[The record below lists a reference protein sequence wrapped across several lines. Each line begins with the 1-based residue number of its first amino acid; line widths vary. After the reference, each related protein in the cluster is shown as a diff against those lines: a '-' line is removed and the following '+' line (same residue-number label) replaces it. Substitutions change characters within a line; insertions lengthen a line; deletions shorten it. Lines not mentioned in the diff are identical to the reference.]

1 MKRRITYI
9 FALLAFCVQPSS
21 VRAAEDIAA
30 IYENAQKAEKEN
42 PDSALF
48 YYSYIVS
55 NPETLKKQ
63 PEIAGKS
70 YRRLALLTSQKDID
84 KAMEFC
90 RSADIVF
97 QQLNNIKEQGITYN
111 TVANIYQRKG
121 YFDLSIQNYL
131 KAAALFE
138 KINFYRGLT
147 ICYSNIA
154 SIYNNTE
161 QYQKNLV
168 YNKLAY
174 QTSLKEKDSFSIGMI
189 AHDLSVAF
197 VSNKM
202 QDSAK
207 ALAAKALS
215 IAQAIRDDFVQAY
228 AYKAFTEYYLAA
240 NKPAE
245 AQQSAAA
252 YLSYI
257 LKTGAE
263 YDICLAFIKNA
274 SIDLKLR
281 RLPDAHSAIERGME
295 YAQRSNSFQL
305 YKNLYALK
313 KEYYAQSGDYKNAYL
328 SAQLFQQ
335 YNDSVFSEKRNNTLN
350 ELETK
355 YQTAKKETQIA
366 QQQVKIKQAKTRL
379 IISVILLAVLLAG
392 GVLIYFFLRQRQVLL
407 QNKIM
412 AIEQQK
418 KLELTQA
425 IMDGEEQERMRLAKE
440 LHDGIGGLMSMIK
453 LQFTNFKKSRTDIQN
468 DHEYNTAL
476 DLLNTASQDIRKIS
490 HALMPSALERLGLVE
505 ALEQFCGQAEK
516 SGHLEIDFQHYGLE
530 ERLPAKMELLAY
542 RIVQELLNNILK
554 YAAAKEVLIQVSKHE
569 QRLSFAVEDDGNGF
583 DVEIIKNKE
592 GIGLHSMQKR
602 IELMGGKMDIDSAI
616 GKGTSVNIELPIT

>member
-1 MKRRITYI
+1 MG
-9 FALLAFCVQPSS
+9 LLAFGVQPSS
-21 VRAAEDIAA
+21 VRAAADITTF
-30 IYENAQKAEKEN
+30 YEKAQKAEKEN
-42 PDSALF
+42 PDSAIF
-48 YYSYIVS
+48 YYTYIVNS
-55 NPETLKKQ
+55 SSAKKQ
-63 PEIAGKS
+63 QPEFIGKS
-70 YRRLALLTSQKDID
+70 YRRLALITSQTDID
-84 KAMEFC
+84 KAMVYC
-90 RSADIVF
+90 KNAIAVF

-111 TVANIYQRKG
+111 SIANIYQRKG
-121 YFDLSIQNYL
+121 YFDLSIQHYL
-131 KAAALFE
+131 TSAALFE
-138 KINFYRGLT
+138 KINFYKGLT

-202 QDSAK
+202 PDSAK
-207 ALAAKALS
+207 ILATEALS
-215 IAQAIRDDFVQAY
+215 IGRAINDDFVQAY
-228 AYKAFTEYYLAA
+228 AHKAFTEYYLSD
-240 NKPAE
+240 NKLIE

-252 YLSYI
+252 YLSHI

-263 YDICLAFIKNA
+263 YDICLAYIKNA

-281 RLPDAHSAIERGME
+281 RLSDANAAIERGMG
-295 YAQRSNSFQL
+295 YAQKSNSFQL
-305 YKNLYALK
+305 YKNLYSLK
-313 KEYYAQSGDYKNAYL
+313 KEYYAQTGDYKNAYQA
-328 SAQLFQQ
+328 AQLFQQ
-335 YNDSVFSEKRNNTLN
+335 YNDSVFSEKRNNALN

-379 IISVILLAVLLAG
+379 IVSIILLVVLLAG
-392 GVLIYFFLRQRQVLL
+392 AVMVYFFFRQRQVLL
-407 QNKIM
+407 QNKIVT
-412 AIEQQK
+412 IEQQK

-453 LQFTNFKKSRTDIQN
+453 LQFTNFKKSRTEIQN
-468 DHEYNTAL
+468 DHEYNAAL

-516 SGHLEIDFQHYGLE
+516 SGNLQIDFQHYGLE

-542 RIVQELLNNILK
+542 RIVQELLNNVLK
-554 YAAAKEVLIQVSKHE
+554 YASAKEVLVQVSKHE
-569 QRLSFAVEDDGNGF
+569 QQLSLVVEDDGKGF
-583 DVEIIKNKE
+583 DVETIKNRE

-602 IELMGGKMDIDSAI
+602 IELMGGKMDIDSAV
-616 GKGTSVNIELPIT
+616 GKGTSINIELSVS